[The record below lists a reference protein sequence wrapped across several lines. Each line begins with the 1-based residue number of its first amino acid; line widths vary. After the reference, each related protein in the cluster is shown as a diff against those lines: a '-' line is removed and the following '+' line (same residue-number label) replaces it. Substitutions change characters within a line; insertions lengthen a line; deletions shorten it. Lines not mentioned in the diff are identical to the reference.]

1 MLTRE
6 RTEIAVIGAGVIGL
20 TIALELVEAGHEV
33 MLVDPADPGMGA
45 SYGNAGTIAT
55 YAVSPVGT
63 PQVLRSLPSLMF
75 SRTSPLAIRHRA
87 LPSLTPGF
95 CASCGSL
102 CPPRQ
107 TGTHRRSLPFCKT
120 RASGGMPL
128 R

>member
-1 MLTRE
+1 MLTRPKSP
-6 RTEIAVIGAGVIGL
+6 VIGAGVIGL

-87 LPSLTPGF
+87 LPSLAPWLLRFLRQSLPG
-95 CASCGSL
+95 A
-102 CPPRQ
+102 P
-107 TGTHRRSLPFCKT
+107 TGTRRPWPRFCTT
-120 RASGGMPL
+120 RASGGMTL